1 MVNADPLTWVAKVCV
16 VKSYLIRQ
24 MSVEHGQ
31 MSYTQGVAGAVVVLD
46 WTIYELLLLELPP
59 HDRLTEKMKKAQ
71 IIYRISSPF
80 SCYHLSIILVI
91 QSLA

>member
-46 WTIYELLLLELPP
+46 WTMYELLLLELPP
-59 HDRLTEKMKKAQ
+59 HDRLTEKREEST
-71 IIYRISSPF
+71 IYLPSFITEFLPRFRAIS
-80 SCYHLSIILVI
+80 YR
-91 QSLA
+91 